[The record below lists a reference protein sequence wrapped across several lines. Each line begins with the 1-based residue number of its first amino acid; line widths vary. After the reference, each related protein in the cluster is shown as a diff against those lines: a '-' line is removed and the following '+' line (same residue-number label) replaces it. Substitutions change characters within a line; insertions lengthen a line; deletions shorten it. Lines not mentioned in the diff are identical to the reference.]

1 MFLFVHSAS
10 GICTDVVEMGVLINV
25 AGDDDDDDY
34 RGSNGAA
41 VDK

>member
-1 MFLFVHSAS
+1 MLVFDRS
-10 GICTDVVEMGVLINV
+10 GKCTDVVEMGALINV

-41 VDK
+41 VAK

>member
-1 MFLFVHSAS
+1 MLVFDRS
-10 GICTDVVEMGVLINV
+10 GICTDADVVEMGALINV

-41 VDK
+41 VAK